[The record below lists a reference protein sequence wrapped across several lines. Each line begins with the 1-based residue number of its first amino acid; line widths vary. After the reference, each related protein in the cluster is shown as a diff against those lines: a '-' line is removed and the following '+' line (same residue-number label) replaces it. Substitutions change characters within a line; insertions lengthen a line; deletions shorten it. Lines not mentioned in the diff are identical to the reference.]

1 MTPRFF
7 YERKF
12 EYDVIHHRMRKI
24 SASRGRSGHCTG
36 LDGSEIC
43 LGARDA
49 VSTVRRSPE
58 SARARAQ
65 MLPACS
71 ICIIYTRQRRVA
83 CARAMSEA
91 CLLVSAPQRILGA
104 RHLCTC
110 TGLLTLVLIKTACR
124 QHGEDVSP
132 CCRPIK
138 SGCHSARSR
147 EKGTTS
153 KNAL

>member
-43 LGARDA
+43 LRSTDA
-49 VSTVRRSPE
+49 VSTVRRSPG

-71 ICIIYTRQRRVA
+71 ICIVYTRQRRVA

-104 RHLCTC
+104 RHCYPCKSLFTR
-110 TGLLTLVLIKTACR
+110 VLIKTACR
-124 QHGEDVSP
+124 PHGGDVSP
-132 CCRPIK
+132 CGRPIK
-138 SGCHSARSR
+138 SGCHTARSR
-147 EKGTTS
+147 GKGITS
-153 KNAL
+153 KNAI